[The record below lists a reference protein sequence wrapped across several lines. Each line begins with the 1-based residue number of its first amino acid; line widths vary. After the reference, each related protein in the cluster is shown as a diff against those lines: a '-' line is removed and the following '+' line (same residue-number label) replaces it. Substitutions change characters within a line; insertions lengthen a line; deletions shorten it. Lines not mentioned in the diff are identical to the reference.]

1 MSMADNE
8 ETVQRLLQALQDLVQ
23 AAPDLPAP
31 PPVKLPSA
39 AELEMET
46 VHLPRE
52 AFFGPVEVVPAEEAA
67 GRVAA
72 EQITPYPPG
81 IPAILPGERINQAVI
96 DYLRS
101 GVEAG
106 MVLPDPADPSMK
118 TIRVVQR

>member
-1 MSMADNE
+1 MALKE
-8 ETVQRLLQALQDLVQ
+8 
-23 AAPDLPAP
+23 AAPEMPKPAE
-31 PPVKLPSA
+31 VKLPA
-39 AELEMET
+39 FADLEQET

-81 IPAILPGERINQAVI
+81 IPAILPGERINAHVVE
-96 DYLRS
+96 YLRS

-106 MVLPDPADPSMK
+106 MVLPDPADPSLK
-118 TIRVVQR
+118 TIRVVQA